1 MRREPCGELRAKD
14 AGRRVSLA
22 GWVHR
27 LRDLG
32 GLTFV
37 DLRDG
42 SGLVQLVFRDDPA
55 ARRLSRE
62 DVVRVEGTVRL
73 REAPNPDL
81 PTGEVEVEVER
92 LEVLSKAPPSPF
104 PVDEDPPRA
113 AEETRLR
120 FRYIDL
126 RRPRMQRNLR
136 LRHRT
141 AMAIRQYLDRR
152 GFIEVET
159 PMLTRSTPE
168 GARDFLVPAR
178 LEPGKFYALP
188 QSPQLFKQILVMSGV
203 ERYFQLARCFRDEDL
218 RADRQPE
225 FTQLDLEM
233 AFLDDPEELFGLI
246 EGLLSHVFRETIGVE
261 LPTPFPRLSYEE
273 AMSRYGSDKPDIRF
287 GLELVDVT
295 ELLSTSE
302 MRVLRE
308 AVAKGGR
315 VFALRVPGGAGFSRK
330 ELGGLEEVAKTHG
343 AKGLLWLA
351 RGEELRGPLARFLS
365 APEPLWEAT
374 GALPGDLL
382 LFVAGPWEEAAA
394 SLGQVRL
401 EVGRQLSLVPEG
413 EWCPLWVVDFP
424 LLEWSEDENRWSAR
438 HHPFTSPKA
447 EDLPKLMDPS
457 FPGERLGEIKANAY
471 DLVLNGVELGGGSI
485 RIHRRDVQQRMLE
498 VLGIAP
504 EEAER
509 RFGFFLRALEHGA
522 PPHGGIALGLDRWV
536 MMLAGESSLRE
547 VIAFP
552 KTASGTCPLTGAPA
566 EVDPRQLAEL
576 HLRVEGNG

>member
-1 MRREPCGELRAKD
+1 MRREACGSLRGKD
-14 AGRRVSLA
+14 VGRKVTLA

-37 DLRDG
+37 DLRDE
-42 SGLVQLVFRDDPA
+42 SGIVQLVFRELPDA
-55 ARRLSRE
+55 HGLSRE
-62 DVVRVEGTVRL
+62 DVIRIQGTVAL

-81 PTGEVEVEVER
+81 PTGEVEVEVEH
-92 LEVLSKAPPSPF
+92 LEILSQTQPLPF
-104 PVDEDPPRA
+104 PVDEEPPRA
-113 AEETRLR
+113 SEETRLR
-120 FRYIDL
+120 YRYLDL

-141 AMAIRQYLDRR
+141 TMAIRAYLDRQD
-152 GFIEVET
+152 FIEVET

-168 GARDFLVPAR
+168 GARDFLVPSR

-188 QSPQLFKQILVMSGV
+188 QSPQLFKQILVCSGV
-203 ERYFQLARCFRDEDL
+203 ERYFQIVRCFRDEDL

-233 AFLDDPEELFGLI
+233 AFLEDPEELFSLI
-246 EGLLSHVFRETIGVE
+246 EGLLAHVFRETIEVE
-261 LPTPFPRLSYEE
+261 LEVPFPRLPYEE
-273 AMSRYGSDKPDIRF
+273 AISRYGSDKPDLRF
-287 GLELVDVT
+287 GLELSDVT
-295 ELLSTSE
+295 ELFSESE

-315 VFALRVPGGAGFSRK
+315 VFALRVPGGADFSRK
-330 ELGGLEEVAKTHG
+330 ELGELEEVAKTYK

-351 RGEELRGPLARFLS
+351 RGEELRGPLAKFLPD
-365 APEPLWEAT
+365 PEPLWRATEAQ
-374 GALPGDLL
+374 PGDLL
-382 LFVAGPWEEAAA
+382 LFVADAFELAATA
-394 SLGQVRL
+394 LGQVRL
-401 EVGRQLSLVPEG
+401 ELGRKLSLIPEG
-413 EWCPLWVVDFP
+413 KWCPLWVVDFP
-424 LLEWSEDENRWSAR
+424 LLEWSEEENRWNAR

-457 FPGERLGEIKANAY
+457 FPAERLGELRANAY

-485 RIHRRDVQQRMLE
+485 RIHRREVQQRMLE
-498 VLGIAP
+498 VLGIGP

-509 RFGFFLRALEHGA
+509 RFGFFLRALEYGA

-536 MMLAGESSLRE
+536 MMLAGEESLRE

-552 KTASGTCPLTGAPA
+552 KTASGACPLTGAPA

-576 HLRVEGNG
+576 HLQVKRG

>member
-1 MRREPCGELRAKD
+1 MRREACGSLRGKD
-14 AGRRVSLA
+14 VGRKVTLA

-37 DLRDG
+37 DLRDE
-42 SGLVQLVFRDDPA
+42 SGIVQLVFRELPDA
-55 ARRLSRE
+55 HGLSRE
-62 DVVRVEGTVRL
+62 DVIRIQGTVAL

-81 PTGEVEVEVER
+81 PTGEVEVEVEH
-92 LEVLSKAPPSPF
+92 LEILSQTQPLPF
-104 PVDEDPPRA
+104 PVDEEPPRA
-113 AEETRLR
+113 SEETRLR
-120 FRYIDL
+120 YRYLDL

-141 AMAIRQYLDRR
+141 TMAIRAYLDRQD
-152 GFIEVET
+152 FIEVET

-168 GARDFLVPAR
+168 GARDFLVPSR

-188 QSPQLFKQILVMSGV
+188 QSPQLFKQILVCSGV
-203 ERYFQLARCFRDEDL
+203 ERYFQIVRCFRDEDL

-233 AFLDDPEELFGLI
+233 AFLEDPEELFSLI
-246 EGLLSHVFRETIGVE
+246 EGLLAHVFRETIEVE
-261 LPTPFPRLSYEE
+261 LEVPFPRLPYEE
-273 AMSRYGSDKPDIRF
+273 AISRYGSDKPDLRF
-287 GLELVDVT
+287 GLELSDVT
-295 ELLSTSE
+295 ELFWESE

-315 VFALRVPGGAGFSRK
+315 VFALRVPGGADFSRK
-330 ELGGLEEVAKTHG
+330 ELGELEEVAKTYK

-351 RGEELRGPLARFLS
+351 RGEELRGPLAKFLPD
-365 APEPLWEAT
+365 PEPLWRATEAQ
-374 GALPGDLL
+374 PGDLL
-382 LFVAGPWEEAAA
+382 LFVADAFELAATA
-394 SLGQVRL
+394 LGQVRL
-401 EVGRQLSLVPEG
+401 ELGRKLSLIPEG
-413 EWCPLWVVDFP
+413 KWCPLWVVDFP
-424 LLEWSEDENRWSAR
+424 LLEWSEEENRWNAR
-438 HHPFTSPKA
+438 HHPFTSPRA
-447 EDLPKLMDPS
+447 DDLPKLMDPS
-457 FPGERLGEIKANAY
+457 FPSERLGELRANAY

-485 RIHRRDVQQRMLE
+485 RIHRREVQQRMLE
-498 VLGIAP
+498 VLGIGP

-509 RFGFFLRALEHGA
+509 RFGFFLRALEYGA

-536 MMLAGESSLRE
+536 MMLAGEESLRE

-552 KTASGTCPLTGAPA
+552 KTASGACPLTGAPA

-576 HLRVEGNG
+576 HLQVKRG

>member
-1 MRREPCGELRAKD
+1 MRREACGSLRGKD
-14 AGRRVSLA
+14 VGRKVTLA

-32 GLTFV
+32 RLTFV
-37 DLRDG
+37 DLRDE
-42 SGLVQLVFRDDPA
+42 SGIVQLVFRELPDA
-55 ARRLSRE
+55 HGLSRE
-62 DVVRVEGTVRL
+62 DVIRIQGTVAL

-81 PTGEVEVEVER
+81 PTGEVEVEVEH
-92 LEVLSKAPPSPF
+92 LEILSQTQPLPF
-104 PVDEDPPRA
+104 PVDEEPPRA
-113 AEETRLR
+113 SEETRLR
-120 FRYIDL
+120 YRYLDL

-141 AMAIRQYLDRR
+141 TMAIRAYLDRQD
-152 GFIEVET
+152 FIEVET

-168 GARDFLVPAR
+168 GARDFLVPSR

-188 QSPQLFKQILVMSGV
+188 QSPQLFKQILVCSGV
-203 ERYFQLARCFRDEDL
+203 ERYFQIVRCFRDEDL

-233 AFLDDPEELFGLI
+233 AFLEDPEELFSLI
-246 EGLLSHVFRETIGVE
+246 EGLLAHVFRETIEVE
-261 LPTPFPRLSYEE
+261 LEVPFPRLPYEE
-273 AMSRYGSDKPDIRF
+273 AISRYGSDKPDLRF
-287 GLELVDVT
+287 GLELSDVT
-295 ELLSTSE
+295 ELFSESE

-315 VFALRVPGGAGFSRK
+315 VFALRVPGGADFSRK
-330 ELGGLEEVAKTHG
+330 ELGELEEVAKTYK

-351 RGEELRGPLARFLS
+351 RGEELRGPLAKFLPD
-365 APEPLWEAT
+365 PEPLWRATEAQ
-374 GALPGDLL
+374 PGDLL
-382 LFVAGPWEEAAA
+382 LFVADAFELAATA
-394 SLGQVRL
+394 LGQVRQEL
-401 EVGRQLSLVPEG
+401 GRKLSLIPEG
-413 EWCPLWVVDFP
+413 KWCPLWVVDFP
-424 LLEWSEDENRWSAR
+424 LLEWSEEENRWNAR

-447 EDLPKLMDPS
+447 DDLPKLMDPS
-457 FPGERLGEIKANAY
+457 FPSERLGELRANAY

-485 RIHRRDVQQRMLE
+485 RIHRREVQQRMLE
-498 VLGIAP
+498 VLGIGP

-509 RFGFFLRALEHGA
+509 RFGFFLRALEYGA

-536 MMLAGESSLRE
+536 MMLAGEESLRE

-552 KTASGTCPLTGAPA
+552 KTASGACPLTGAPA

-576 HLRVEGNG
+576 HLQVKRG

>member
-1 MRREPCGELRAKD
+1 MRREACGSLRGKD
-14 AGRRVSLA
+14 VGRKVTLA

-37 DLRDG
+37 DLRDE
-42 SGLVQLVFRDDPA
+42 SGIVQLVFRELPDA
-55 ARRLSRE
+55 HGLSRE
-62 DVVRVEGTVRL
+62 DVIRIQGTVAM

-81 PTGEVEVEVER
+81 PTGEVEVEVEH
-92 LEVLSKAPPSPF
+92 LEILSQTQPLPF
-104 PVDEDPPRA
+104 PVDEEPPRA
-113 AEETRLR
+113 SEETRLR
-120 FRYIDL
+120 YRYLDL

-141 AMAIRQYLDRR
+141 TMAIRAYLDRQD
-152 GFIEVET
+152 FIEVET

-168 GARDFLVPAR
+168 GARDFLVPSR

-188 QSPQLFKQILVMSGV
+188 QSPQLFKQILVCSGV
-203 ERYFQLARCFRDEDL
+203 ERYFQIVRCFRDEDL

-233 AFLDDPEELFGLI
+233 AFLEDPEELFSLI
-246 EGLLSHVFRETIGVE
+246 EGLLAHVFRETIEVE
-261 LPTPFPRLSYEE
+261 LEVPFPRLPYEE
-273 AMSRYGSDKPDIRF
+273 AISRYGSDKPDLRF
-287 GLELVDVT
+287 GLELSDVT
-295 ELLSTSE
+295 ELFSESE

-315 VFALRVPGGAGFSRK
+315 VFALRVPGGADFSRK
-330 ELGGLEEVAKTHG
+330 ELGELEEVAKTYK

-351 RGEELRGPLARFLS
+351 RGEELRGPLAKFLPD
-365 APEPLWEAT
+365 PEPLWRATEAQ
-374 GALPGDLL
+374 PGDLL
-382 LFVAGPWEEAAA
+382 LFVADAFELAATA
-394 SLGQVRL
+394 LGQVRL
-401 EVGRQLSLVPEG
+401 ELGRKLSLIPEG
-413 EWCPLWVVDFP
+413 KWCPLWVVDFP
-424 LLEWSEDENRWSAR
+424 LLEWSEEENRWNAR

-457 FPGERLGEIKANAY
+457 FPSERLGELRANAY

-485 RIHRRDVQQRMLE
+485 RIHRREVQQRMLE
-498 VLGIAP
+498 VLGIGP

-509 RFGFFLRALEHGA
+509 RFGFFLRALEYGA

-536 MMLAGESSLRE
+536 MVLAGEESLRE

-552 KTASGTCPLTGAPA
+552 KTASGACPLTGAPA

-576 HLRVEGNG
+576 HLQVKRG

>member
-1 MRREPCGELRAKD
+1 MRREACGSLRGKD
-14 AGRRVSLA
+14 VGRKVTLA

-37 DLRDG
+37 DLRDE
-42 SGLVQLVFRDDPA
+42 SGIVQLVFRELPDA
-55 ARRLSRE
+55 HGLSRE
-62 DVVRVEGTVRL
+62 DVIRIQGTVAL

-81 PTGEVEVEVER
+81 PTGEVEVEVEH
-92 LEVLSKAPPSPF
+92 LEILSQTQPLPF
-104 PVDEDPPRA
+104 PVDEEPPRA
-113 AEETRLR
+113 SEETRLR
-120 FRYIDL
+120 YRYLDL

-141 AMAIRQYLDRR
+141 TMAIRAYLDRQD
-152 GFIEVET
+152 FIEVET

-168 GARDFLVPAR
+168 GARDFLVPSR

-188 QSPQLFKQILVMSGV
+188 QSPQLFKQILVCSGV
-203 ERYFQLARCFRDEDL
+203 ERYFQIVRCFRDEDL

-233 AFLDDPEELFGLI
+233 AFLEDPEELFSLI
-246 EGLLSHVFRETIGVE
+246 EGLLAHVFRETIEVE
-261 LPTPFPRLSYEE
+261 LEVPFPRLPYEE
-273 AMSRYGSDKPDIRF
+273 AISRYGSDKPDLRF
-287 GLELVDVT
+287 GLELSDVT
-295 ELLSTSE
+295 ELFSESE

-315 VFALRVPGGAGFSRK
+315 VFALRVPGGADFSRK
-330 ELGGLEEVAKTHG
+330 ELGELEEVAKTYK

-351 RGEELRGPLARFLS
+351 RGEELRGPLAKFLPD
-365 APEPLWEAT
+365 PEPLWRATEAQ
-374 GALPGDLL
+374 PGDLL
-382 LFVAGPWEEAAA
+382 LFVADAFELAATA
-394 SLGQVRL
+394 LGQVRL
-401 EVGRQLSLVPEG
+401 ELGRKLSLIPEG
-413 EWCPLWVVDFP
+413 KWCPLWVVDFP
-424 LLEWSEDENRWSAR
+424 LLEWSEEENRWNAR
-438 HHPFTSPKA
+438 HHPFTSPRA
-447 EDLPKLMDPS
+447 DDLPKLMDPS
-457 FPGERLGEIKANAY
+457 FPSERLGELRANAY

-485 RIHRRDVQQRMLE
+485 RIHRREVQQRMLE
-498 VLGIAP
+498 VLGIGP

-509 RFGFFLRALEHGA
+509 RFGFFLRALEYGA

-536 MMLAGESSLRE
+536 MMLAGEESLRE

-552 KTASGTCPLTGAPA
+552 KTASGACPLTGAPA

-576 HLRVEGNG
+576 HLQVKRG

>member
-1 MRREPCGELRAKD
+1 LRGKD
-14 AGRRVSLA
+14 VGRKVTLA

-37 DLRDG
+37 DLRDE
-42 SGLVQLVFRDDPA
+42 SGIVQLVFRELPDA
-55 ARRLSRE
+55 HGLSRE
-62 DVVRVEGTVRL
+62 DVIRIQGTVAL

-81 PTGEVEVEVER
+81 PTGEVEVEVEH
-92 LEVLSKAPPSPF
+92 LEILSQTQPLPF
-104 PVDEDPPRA
+104 PVDEEPPRA
-113 AEETRLR
+113 SEETRLR
-120 FRYIDL
+120 YRYLDL

-141 AMAIRQYLDRR
+141 TMAIRAYLDRQD
-152 GFIEVET
+152 FIEVET

-168 GARDFLVPAR
+168 GARDFLVPSR

-188 QSPQLFKQILVMSGV
+188 QSPQLFKQILVCSGV
-203 ERYFQLARCFRDEDL
+203 ERYFQIVRCFRDEDL

-233 AFLDDPEELFGLI
+233 AFLEDPEELFSLI
-246 EGLLSHVFRETIGVE
+246 EGLLAHVFRETIEVE
-261 LPTPFPRLSYEE
+261 LEVPFPRLPYEE
-273 AMSRYGSDKPDIRF
+273 AISRYGSDKPDLRF
-287 GLELVDVT
+287 GLELSDVT
-295 ELLSTSE
+295 ELFSESE

-315 VFALRVPGGAGFSRK
+315 VFALRVPGGADFSRK
-330 ELGGLEEVAKTHG
+330 ELGELEEVAKTYK

-351 RGEELRGPLARFLS
+351 RGEELRGPLAKFLPD
-365 APEPLWEAT
+365 PEPLWRATEAQ
-374 GALPGDLL
+374 PGDLL
-382 LFVAGPWEEAAA
+382 LFVADAFELAATA
-394 SLGQVRL
+394 LGQVRL
-401 EVGRQLSLVPEG
+401 ELGRKLSLIPEG
-413 EWCPLWVVDFP
+413 KWCPLWVVDFP
-424 LLEWSEDENRWSAR
+424 LLEWSEEENRWNAR
-438 HHPFTSPKA
+438 HHPFTSPRA
-447 EDLPKLMDPS
+447 DDLPKLMDPS
-457 FPGERLGEIKANAY
+457 FPSERLGELRANAY

-485 RIHRRDVQQRMLE
+485 RIHRREVQQRMLE
-498 VLGIAP
+498 VLGIGP

-509 RFGFFLRALEHGA
+509 RFGFFLRALEYGA

-536 MMLAGESSLRE
+536 MMLAGEESLRE

-552 KTASGTCPLTGAPA
+552 KTASGACPLTGAPA

-576 HLRVEGNG
+576 HLQVKRG